1 MNRDRLYEEK
11 LPRKFTVILSPK
23 TIREMEEIYR
33 LNSNKVNELYQ
44 WYSYI
49 DDVQNYVSNRAVAWN
64 YNGRNIRFPNGA
76 LFIKDFDYNVGYT
89 IKTNKY
95 TEQTYVYVFM
105 MNLKTEEFGLKRPPV
120 IQESKKKRQIVI
132 KESQLH
138 SIIHKTIR
146 RLLLRA

>member
-23 TIREMEEIYR
+23 IIREMEEIYM

-64 YNGRNIRFPNGA
+64 YY
-76 LFIKDFDYNVGYT
+76 L
-89 IKTNKY
+89 
-95 TEQTYVYVFM
+95 
-105 MNLKTEEFGLKRPPV
+105 
-120 IQESKKKRQIVI
+120 
-132 KESQLH
+132 
-138 SIIHKTIR
+138 
-146 RLLLRA
+146 

>member
-1 MNRDRLYEEK
+1 
-11 LPRKFTVILSPK
+11 
-23 TIREMEEIYR
+23 MEEIYR

-64 YNGRNIRFPNGA
+64 YGEGNIRFPNGA

-120 IQESKKKRQIVI
+120 IQESKKKRQIV
-132 KESQLH
+132 
-138 SIIHKTIR
+138 T
-146 RLLLRA
+146 

>member
-23 TIREMEEIYR
+23 IIREMEEIYR

-64 YNGRNIRFPNGA
+64 YQAGNIRFPNGA

-132 KESQLH
+132 KEFQLH